1 MAPEPEQHPPEQHL
15 ERHLPEQRP
24 PRLTLDGL
32 ADRLGVSVRAV
43 VIGAAA
49 VAAAGAGGWWALRPP
64 PAPAP
69 EAVLPRV
76 GEVPVPSIPP
86 PVSPAPAVIRVH
98 VTGAVADPDIVYELD
113 DGALVIDAVAAAG
126 GFADDADRSRL
137 NLAQTLDDGARLW
150 VPARG
155 EADEPA
161 VVNPDPPEPVDG
173 SGTPPGGR
181 ACVDV
186 NEADAAA
193 LEALPGIGPVK
204 AADIVDHRERLG
216 PFAAL
221 DGLTA
226 VTGIGPKTVDRLRP
240 SAHAGAGCQPAP

>member
-1 MAPEPEQHPPEQHL
+1 MAPEPEQL
-15 ERHLPEQRP
+15 EPHLPEPRP
-24 PRLTLDGL
+24 ARLTLDGL
-32 ADRLGVSVRAV
+32 ADRLGVTVRAV
-43 VIGAAA
+43 VIGVAA
-49 VAAAGAGGWWALRPP
+49 VAAAGVGGWWALRPP
-64 PAPAP
+64 PAPDI
-69 EAVLPRV
+69 ETVLPRV
-76 GEVPVPSIPP
+76 GEVPMPSIPP
-86 PVSPAPAVIRVH
+86 PPAPPPSVIRVH
-98 VTGAVADPDIVYELD
+98 VTGAVAEPDIVYELD

-126 GFADDADRSRL
+126 GFTATADRSRL

-173 SGTPPGGR
+173 PGASPAGGR

-186 NEADAAA
+186 NEADASA
-193 LEALPGIGPVK
+193 LEGLPGIGPVK
-204 AADIVDHRERLG
+204 AADIVDHRDRLG

-226 VTGIGPKTVDRLRP
+226 VTGIGPKTVDRLRA
-240 SAHAGAGCQPAP
+240 SAHAGGGCQPAS

>member
-1 MAPEPEQHPPEQHL
+1 MAPEPEQL
-15 ERHLPEQRP
+15 ESHLPEPRP
-24 PRLTLDGL
+24 ARLTLDGL
-32 ADRLGVSVRAV
+32 ADRLGVTVRAV
-43 VIGAAA
+43 VIGVAA
-49 VAAAGAGGWWALRPP
+49 VAAAGVGGWWALRPP
-64 PAPAP
+64 PAPDI
-69 EAVLPRV
+69 ETVLPRV
-76 GEVPVPSIPP
+76 GEVPMPSIPP
-86 PVSPAPAVIRVH
+86 PPAPPPSVIRVH
-98 VTGAVADPDIVYELD
+98 VTGAVAEPDIVYELD

-126 GFADDADRSRL
+126 GFTATADRSRL

-173 SGTPPGGR
+173 SGAAASAGGR

-186 NEADAAA
+186 NEADASA
-193 LEALPGIGPVK
+193 LEGLPGIGPVK
-204 AADIVDHRERLG
+204 AADIVDHRDRLG

-226 VTGIGPKTVDRLRP
+226 VAGIGPKTVDRLRA
-240 SAHAGAGCQPAP
+240 SAHAGGGCQPAS

>member
-1 MAPEPEQHPPEQHL
+1 MAPEPEQL
-15 ERHLPEQRP
+15 EPHLPEPRP
-24 PRLTLDGL
+24 ARLTLDGL
-32 ADRLGVSVRAV
+32 ADRLVVTVRAV
-43 VIGAAA
+43 VIGVAA

-64 PAPAP
+64 PAPDI
-69 EAVLPRV
+69 ETVLPRV
-76 GEVPVPSIPP
+76 GEVPMPSIPP
-86 PVSPAPAVIRVH
+86 PVAPPPAVIRVH
-98 VTGAVADPDIVYELD
+98 VTGAVAEPDIVYELD

-126 GFADDADRSRL
+126 GFTATADRSRL
-137 NLAQTLDDGARLW
+137 NLAQALDDGARLW
-150 VPARG
+150 VPALG

-161 VVNPDPPEPVDG
+161 VVNPDPPEPDG
-173 SGTPPGGR
+173 SAAGGR

-186 NEADAAA
+186 NEADAAG
-193 LEALPGIGPVK
+193 LEALPGIGPAK

-240 SAHAGAGCQPAP
+240 SAHVGAGCQPAS

>member
-1 MAPEPEQHPPEQHL
+1 MAPEPEQLEQH
-15 ERHLPEQRP
+15 PT
-24 PRLTLDGL
+24 RLTLDGL

-43 VIGAAA
+43 VIGAVA

-64 PAPAP
+64 PAPDI

-76 GEVPVPSIPP
+76 GEVPIPSIPP
-86 PVSPAPAVIRVH
+86 PPAPALSVIRVH
-98 VTGAVADPDIVYELD
+98 VTGAVAEPDIVYELD

-126 GFADDADRSRL
+126 GFTAAADRSRL
-137 NLAQTLDDGARLW
+137 NLAQPLDDGARLW

-155 EADEPA
+155 EVDEPA
-161 VVNPDPPEPVDG
+161 VVNPEPPEPTG
-173 SGTPPGGR
+173 SGDSAAGGR

-186 NEADAAA
+186 NEAGAAA

-204 AADIVDHRERLG
+204 AADIVAHRDRLG

-221 DGLTA
+221 DGLAA
-226 VTGIGPKTVDRLRP
+226 VTGIGPVTVERLRS
-240 SAHAGAGCQPAP
+240 SAHAGAGCQPAS

>member
-64 PAPAP
+64 PAPDP
-69 EAVLPRV
+69 EVVLPRV
-76 GEVPVPSIPP
+76 GEVPVPSIPS
-86 PVSPAPAVIRVH
+86 PVSPALAVIRVH

-137 NLAQTLDDGARLW
+137 NLAQALDDGARLW

-173 SGTPPGGR
+173 SGAPPGGR
-181 ACVDV
+181 VCVDI

-221 DGLTA
+221 DGLAA